1 MTDNEKRLIEII
13 KRITNKT
20 AQAIILQSY
29 IQANG
34 PVSDEAGNIIKDLLK
49 VFEQIY
55 KDDDAGYDQGWADG
69 YAYGISDD

>member
-13 KRITNKT
+13 KRITDKT

-49 VFEQIY
+49 
-55 KDDDAGYDQGWADG
+55 
-69 YAYGISDD
+69 